1 MNLLTVTQSSSPCF
15 FLYCCKKIML
25 FNARKHIFCPSFSL
39 LSVGENLDALKKS
52 LLWLM
57 FWPSSST
64 VSFNTRLRELFKLTW
79 SACDDPNQVSDK
91 DKCFDSTGICWT
103 EWTEWVSAW
112 VFLKGKGA
120 YGWTCQFQNVR
131 PYTLYIFKLNII
143 FLFQVFLVQS
153 LQSVV
158 SMASECYILTDL
170 VSFKCDE
177 VGLGSRLSERSR
189 TFVTE
194 LAYGGTHHEASMN
207 CFLET
212 CSPWLQMH
220 IAEILLANYTDLSVP
235 FEKRHLKSKTL
246 SLEKIVSNATL
257 TQSVTKSNKKILYI
271 RDSVH
276 LW

>member
-1 MNLLTVTQSSSPCF
+1 M
-15 FLYCCKKIML
+15 
-25 FNARKHIFCPSFSL
+25 
-39 LSVGENLDALKKS
+39 
-52 LLWLM
+52 
-57 FWPSSST
+57 
-64 VSFNTRLRELFKLTW
+64 
-79 SACDDPNQVSDK
+79 
-91 DKCFDSTGICWT
+91 
-103 EWTEWVSAW
+103 SAW

-235 FEKRHLKSKTL
+235 FEKRHLKCKTL

-276 LW
+276 L

>member
-1 MNLLTVTQSSSPCF
+1 
-15 FLYCCKKIML
+15 
-25 FNARKHIFCPSFSL
+25 
-39 LSVGENLDALKKS
+39 
-52 LLWLM
+52 M
-57 FWPSSST
+57 F
-64 VSFNTRLRELFKLTW
+64 
-79 SACDDPNQVSDK
+79 
-91 DKCFDSTGICWT
+91 
-103 EWTEWVSAW
+103 
-112 VFLKGKGA
+112 FLKGKGA

-143 FLFQVFLVQS
+143 FLFQVLLVQS

-207 CFLET
+207 RFLET
-212 CSPWLQMH
+212 CSPWLRMH
-220 IAEILLANYTDLSVP
+220 VAEILLANYTDLSVP

-246 SLEKIVSNATL
+246 SLEKIVSNAIL
-257 TQSVTKSNKKILYI
+257 TQSATSKKIYIFVILYSY
-271 RDSVH
+271 DN
-276 LW
+276 